1 MSLSATFESADFRIS
16 FFNMFLADAGMN
28 SRPPQFKTA
37 SFQLLAHESDHFVF
51 FQSKLY
57 EYGFEGCSV
66 FPGHFNDSVNIFDRK
81 AHDMMVKFRKS
92 CVVKTSSLRE
102 TAFFTVKKYE
112 L

>member
-1 MSLSATFESADFRIS
+1 MSLPVTFESADFRIS

-37 SFQLLAHESDHFVF
+37 SFQLLAHEADHFIF

-57 EYGFEGCSV
+57 KYGFEGCSV
-66 FPGHFNDSVNIFDRK
+66 FPGHFYYSVNIFDRQ
-81 AHDMMVKFRKS
+81 AHDMMAKFRKS

-112 L
+112 